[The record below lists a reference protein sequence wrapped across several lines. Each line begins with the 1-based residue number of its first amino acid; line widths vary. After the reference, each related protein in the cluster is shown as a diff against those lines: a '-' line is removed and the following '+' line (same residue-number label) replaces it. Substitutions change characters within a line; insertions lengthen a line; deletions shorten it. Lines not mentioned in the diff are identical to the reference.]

1 MRYHNHIIILHKI
14 INMDGL
20 IHVYHGDG
28 KGKTSASVGLAVRA
42 AGYGHRVI
50 FLQFLKGS
58 ISHEIDVLKNI
69 SNIKVFR
76 NSKDFGFI
84 NTMTQTKIAELT
96 SMHNDN
102 LARALS
108 LVKEGKCNVL
118 ILDEICAAYELNV
131 VDKSIVDSIIL
142 NKPASLEL
150 VLTGRNPARIFL
162 NNADYI
168 TEMRKERH
176 PFDKNIMAREGIE
189 Y

>member
-1 MRYHNHIIILHKI
+1 MRYPNHIILHRTM
-14 INMDGL
+14 NMDGL

-42 AGYGHRVI
+42 AGYGRSVI

-69 SNIKVFR
+69 NNIRVFR

-84 NTMTQTKIAELT
+84 NTMSRKEIAELT
-96 SMHNDN
+96 AMHNEN
-102 LARALS
+102 LAQALS
-108 LVKEGKCNVL
+108 LVKDGKCDVL

-131 VDKSIVDSIIL
+131 IDTAMVDSIIL

-150 VLTGRNPARIFL
+150 VLTGRNPAGIFL
-162 NNADYI
+162 DNADYI